1 MDKKI
6 VFLGDSI
13 TAWNDYSGVENY
25 GVPGYFSR
33 DVLWLLED
41 NEEIKGDV
49 AVLMIGVNDIL
60 SDVSS
65 EKIFQNI
72 SKILDI
78 LNKRFERTIVI
89 SVLPTM
95 YIDKNKKIKNLNFFL
110 REQLFTDKL
119 MIDNLFL
126 NNMGVIDNKY
136 SSDGV
141 HLSPAGY
148 QLLNK
153 KMKEV
158 LEN

>member
-13 TAWNDYSGVENY
+13 TAWNKYPGVENY

-33 DVLWLLED
+33 DVLWLLEE
-41 NEEIKGDV
+41 NENIKGDTS
-49 AVLMIGVNDIL
+49 VLMIGVNDIL
-60 SDVSS
+60 SNVSS

-72 SKILDI
+72 LKILDI
-78 LNKRFERTIVI
+78 LSRRFKRVIVV

-95 YIDKNKKIKNLNFFL
+95 YIDKNKKIRNLNFFL
-110 REQLFTDKL
+110 REQLFTEKL

-126 NNMGVIDNKY
+126 NSMGVLDNKY
-136 SSDGV
+136 SPDGV
-141 HLSPAGY
+141 HLSPDGY

-153 KMKEV
+153 KLKEII
-158 LEN
+158 EE